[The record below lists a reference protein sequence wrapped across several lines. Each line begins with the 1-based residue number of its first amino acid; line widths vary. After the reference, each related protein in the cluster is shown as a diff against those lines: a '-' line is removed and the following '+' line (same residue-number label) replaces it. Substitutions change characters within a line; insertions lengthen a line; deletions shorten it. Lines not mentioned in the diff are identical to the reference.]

1 MGMGTG
7 TGMSQ
12 PLLIP
17 PALPA
22 DLRQRD
28 AAPPELAGRPWHA
41 CYEHVRSMP
50 PPPIPELGR
59 GSWVATQGWGGP
71 RDRQDPP
78 PSPLPIAFQGSWWP
92 WALAEPQRQLR
103 KSGTGWGISGGETT
117 GASGVLALCPP
128 MLTPPIFPPPPQ
140 IAYSSSS
147 PGNYVVSIGVHLWGG
162 HTAGKPAVPPP
173 LTPQLTSLLS
183 PHQGPPGGG
192 GPPGTPILP
201 SPGGEC
207 LWDEV

>member
-78 PSPLPIAFQGSWWP
+78 PSPLPIAFQGSRWP

-103 KSGTGWGISGGETT
+103 KSGTGGGISGGETT

-128 MLTPPIFPPPPQ
+128 MLTPPIFPPPPDRLLLL
-140 IAYSSSS
+140 IPWELCGEYRGAL
-147 PGNYVVSIGVHLWGG
+147 VGG
-162 HTAGKPAVPPP
+162 PYCRQTRCAPPP
-173 LTPQLTSLLS
+173 YPPTHLPPL
-183 PHQGPPGGG
+183 PPPGPSRGWW
-192 GPPGTPILP
+192 PPRHPHP
-201 SPGGEC
+201 AQPRR
-207 LWDEV
+207 